1 MIHKNNTLKG
11 QSAMEYLMTYGWA
24 ILIIAVVLAA
34 LFELGVFGTGGTPQ
48 ACIAQSGFI
57 CATPT
62 FSAGASG
69 GAFINFSFGQ
79 NTGLTFYSVNVFVAQ
94 EGSALSTTGVIGVPQ
109 NMTTA
114 NSIPVNTVSIGT
126 LQSGQIY
133 AVPFGGPA
141 SGPGTEVE
149 AGGIPSAPVIGTP
162 FYGYVWISYC
172 TTGPCANG
180 KPTDWAKVA
189 TLAIKSTH

>member
-57 CATPT
+57 CASPT

-69 GAFINFSFGQ
+69 GAFIDFSFGQ

-94 EGSALSTTGVIGVPQ
+94 EGSALSTNGVIGVPV
-109 NMTTA
+109 NMTTSGGTKPA
-114 NSIPVNTVSIGT
+114 NTVQIGT

-133 AVPFGGPA
+133 AVAFGND
-141 SGPGTEVE
+141 SSVNEVP

-172 TTGPCANG
+172 TTGPCPITG
-180 KPTDWAKVA
+180 PTNWAKVA